1 MAFHHIARGEADG
14 LAQVATLW
22 VVCNSEVSLAPTI
35 EGNVCN
41 YVNSDLYDDL
51 FVLEDKE
58 TKTLCSHMTGEALY
72 GKHAGLQMPVSNLL
86 QINAEQALALDPTMK
101 IAISERPYN
110 EGERSMAARWSPD
123 RDGVQLMPELVET
136 LADEDIHLNRMA
148 IGLGIQSDDG
158 MRRCYPVS
166 AIRTKGRDLTDQVEG
181 KQLLVFLGPFT
192 STPTAIYWDTD
203 EFSISRGEINLSN
216 GFKISNGQLFD
227 STDVPVAAQMP
238 KHMYSRWQ
246 GFALTFPGPET
257 VQ

>member
-1 MAFHHIARGEADG
+1 
-14 LAQVATLW
+14 LW

-123 RDGVQLMPELVET
+123 RDGVQLMSEFVET
-136 LADEDIHLNRMA
+136 LGDEDTRLNRMEM
-148 IGLGIQSDDG
+148 GLGIWSDDG
-158 MRRCYPVS
+158 MRRYYPVS
-166 AIRTKGRDLTDQVEG
+166 AIQAKGRYLTDQVEG
-181 KQLLVFLGPFT
+181 KGLLVFLDPLT

-203 EFSISRGEINLSN
+203 GFSTSGREINLSD
-216 GFKISNGQLFD
+216 GFKIRNGQLFD
-227 STDVPVAAQMP
+227 SADVPVAAPMP
-238 KHMYSRWQ
+238 KQM
-246 GFALTFPGPET
+246 
-257 VQ
+257 